1 MVAARLQLREYFIL
15 QVRHLH
21 ILARL
26 LAADKPVFTNI
37 LNIPT
42 KPVWLS
48 IFTLMAASPAV
59 GACYIDGVQNRL
71 ANLCALDK
79 IEGDTIDLR
88 TVQFIDYKLKLEGSS
103 NGLGLPTR
111 VAASTTSKSAHPI
124 LSYSDNINGGNSP
137 EPLVVGNLSFDGE
150 KELYRRE
157 GNVAGLGASLNGR
170 YIHGEGRYLNYGLNA
185 SYAHSPKHGLGIA
198 TGSANVSSINHIRN
212 WWFVDA
218 HANTSRVRKDITDD
232 TNSNLSI
239 VTSKVFEPSDNIYSQ
254 ASFGV
259 NRYFAESY
267 NQNQVLFG
275 YKTIHANSVYSAFNL
290 TVGDA
295 VENQLATKFALSAQL
310 VTQLMNKPLKLS
322 ASYSQADGGMLLGFE
337 RRDETYSI
345 SASYPL
351 WRGLKASV
359 GYRTTDSTID
369 YFDVNTPTFD
379 IQFSSINF

>member
-1 MVAARLQLREYFIL
+1 MMAQKITLQAAFEHSLFRIRMPRNVLKMNTMTFPVSVALR
-15 QVRHLH
+15 
-21 ILARL
+21 
-26 LAADKPVFTNI
+26 
-37 LNIPT
+37 
-42 KPVWLS
+42 
-48 IFTLMAASPAV
+48 MAALGLSFFLSTTASA
-59 GACYIDGVQNRL
+59 ACYVDGASARISNY
-71 ANLCALDK
+71 CALNK
-79 IEGDTIDLR
+79 IQGARVDLR
-88 TVQFIDYKLKLEGSS
+88 TAQFIDYKLKREGMQR
-103 NGLGLPTR
+103 GLGLSTR
-111 VAASTTSKSAHPI
+111 VAASTTSKSAYPI

-137 EPLVVGNLSFDGE
+137 EPLVLGNLSFDGE

-157 GNVAGLGASLNGR
+157 GVVAGLGASLNGR

-295 VENQLATKFALSAQL
+295 LENQLATKFALSAQL

-337 RRDETYSI
+337 RSDETYNI
-345 SASYPL
+345 SVSYPL
-351 WRGLKASV
+351 WRGLTASV

-369 YFDVNTPTFD
+369 YFDMSTPTFEF
-379 IQFSSINF
+379 QFSSYNF